1 MSMGIN
7 SLLSNVDDKMK
18 MFRANPEQAM
28 QRAKMTGST
37 LDAIAAEKV
46 LSEKQAAANELSRQ
60 LVPDENTIAGQTD
73 QALQGMAVQ
82 ELAEGI
88 GKVFQVNQARK
99 QKNLNK
105 VASMGL
111 AGAPVQR
118 KMAMANG
125 GIVGYQAGNT
135 VFKNDPYGTPRGRR
149 LQEIMQMDISPE
161 EKRKLLEEEQVM
173 TSGPGIPVR
182 QIAPATVNR
191 PELTP
196 TISPGTELSGLDVL
210 SENLLAENQMSAAMT
225 PKSDQT
231 IVEQAASEQP
241 VTGADMFKTTPVLDV
256 QAEEAEEAV
265 KELPTVKE
273 QEKSPALTP
282 TQADDPPEEKTR
294 KKNAYNE
301 WFERLLTVLSA
312 PPTGRGLGGGNVA
325 RAYVQ
330 FSQRVIDNFNDAL
343 TLEIEE
349 DKVKAAKKFN
359 ELKAQGMNDAKL
371 MALKEDYVNQIR
383 QIRDK
388 ANTSTVALRLE
399 GDKNKLIE
407 LQTKDSP
414 DTNAINALK
423 ARIRAA
429 ERTIEMGIKQQTKM
443 QIAEIEAID
452 QILRGS
458 IKGLPSLTTGGSGV
472 PQGFQNKANVV
483 QGP

>member
-46 LSEKQAAANELSRQ
+46 LNEKQAAANELSRQ

-82 ELAEGI
+82 ELAKGI
-88 GKVFQVNQARK
+88 GQIFQVNQARK
-99 QKNLNK
+99 QNNLNK

-118 KMAMANG
+118 KMAMADG

-231 IVEQAASEQP
+231 VVEQAASEQP

-256 QAEEAEEAV
+256 KAEEAEEAV
-265 KELPTVKE
+265 EELPTVKE
-273 QEKSPALTP
+273 QEQSPALTP

-349 DKVKAAKKFN
+349 EKVKAARKFN

-407 LQTKDSP
+407 LQSADNP
-414 DTNAINALK
+414 DADAINALK
-423 ARIRAA
+423 ERIRAA
-429 ERTIEMGIKQQTKM
+429 EGTIEASIIQQTKM
-443 QIAEIEAID
+443 QIAEIEEINK
-452 QILRGS
+452 ILRGS
-458 IKGLPSLTTGGSGV
+458 IKGLPSLNTGGSGV
-472 PQGFQNKANVV
+472 PPGFQNKANVV

>member
-7 SLLSNVDDKMK
+7 SLLSNLDDKMQV
-18 MFRANPEQAM
+18 FRANPEQAM
-28 QRAKMTGST
+28 QRAKITGKT

-46 LSEKQAAANELSRQ
+46 LNEKLDAANELQRQ
-60 LVPDENTIAGQTD
+60 LVPNENTITGQTD

-118 KMAMANG
+118 KMAMADG
-125 GIVGYQAGNT
+125 GIVGYFDGKAIDMENEREEEERKKRFLAPGLGGIMQPNLKKLKEDAFTDIAERSGITPMESTITTDESGFVKGTDNFNIPT
-135 VFKNDPYGTPRGRR
+135 TQLGKYEPPVAKDRSEMGADPSMMPNMPNQNIIPPAEED
-149 LQEIMQMDISPE
+149 LQEKLENPPE
-161 EKRKLLEEEQVM
+161 DL
-173 TSGPGIPVR
+173 
-182 QIAPATVNR
+182 N
-191 PELTP
+191 P
-196 TISPGTELSGLDVL
+196 TD
-210 SENLLAENQMSAAMT
+210 T
-225 PKSDQT
+225 PK
-231 IVEQAASEQP
+231 ER
-241 VTGADMFKTTPVLDV
+241 
-256 QAEEAEEAV
+256 
-265 KELPTVKE
+265 
-273 QEKSPALTP
+273 
-282 TQADDPPEEKTR
+282 TR
-294 KKNAYNE
+294 KKNTYNE

-312 PPTGRGLGGGNVA
+312 PATGRGLGGGNVA

-330 FSQRVIDNFNDAL
+330 FSQRVIDNFNDVL

-349 DKVKAAKKFN
+349 EKVKAAKKFN
-359 ELKAQGMNDAKL
+359 ALKAQGMNDAKL

-414 DTNAINALK
+414 DTDTINALK
-423 ARIRAA
+423 AKIRAA
-429 ERTIEMGIKQQTKM
+429 ERIIEAGIKQQTKM
-443 QIAEIEAID
+443 QIAEIETID